1 MTSTTFAQPQIYQG
15 QFGEYTITKSDRIG
29 VVIYRFGLVLAAIG
43 LIITS
48 NLLFIQ
54 GQEAVTVITP
64 LFVIFSIGLGI
75 SLVTIHIYLAVLHRV
90 LQLCWLIGS
99 IASIIIAWQ
108 TDEPLALYVYHH
120 PISLFGIGFTFVAL
134 TGIYFKE
141 AFCFNRLETKFLTVI
156 VPFLLLGHLLGWLP
170 VAIEQI
176 LLAMWTILFTIF
188 AVRKMIQPIDP
199 DIGDKSVFAYLK
211 DKKSVTN

>member
-1 MTSTTFAQPQIYQG
+1 MTSTTFSDPQTYQG
-15 QFGEYTITKSDRIG
+15 QFGEYTIDKSDRIG
-29 VVIYRFGLVLAAIG
+29 VVVYRFGLVLAA
-43 LIITS
+43 LCLVVTS

-54 GQEAVTVITP
+54 GQEAVNLITP
-64 LFVIFSIGLGI
+64 LFVLFSIGLGI

-90 LQLCWLIGS
+90 LQLCLIVGS
-99 IASIIIAWQ
+99 VASIVFATQ
-108 TDEPLALYVYHH
+108 TNLPLALYVYQH
-120 PISLFGIGFTFVAL
+120 PIALFGIGFTFVAL

-156 VPFLLLGHLLGWLP
+156 VPFLLLGHLVGFLPLG
-170 VAIEQI
+170 IEQI

-211 DKKSVTN
+211 EQKAATN